1 MRGVQRAIKVC
12 GQRGRRQCRVP
23 HAEFIDISS
32 VVIAPISIAP
42 DVEADHF
49 PEQVVFV
56 GTRVPQSSVEVNGH
70 GLRRDVFGESP
81 VVPFALILVGACRL
95 IDAVVA
101 SLPPGIPV
109 DAAVGP
115 RQVNVDFALI
125 AGVHALANRVV
136 LRLEFWRPAGPKL
149 NRYSVFNG
157 VDFLHRDL
165 DPVVAIEMYIG
176 TGRGGLPCLLRSRI
190 TRPIAFPSGRII
202 QLHQHLNDEVAGAIP
217 LQRSIQHKTPRRRS
231 IRHLARGSY
240 WPRVEAVERIDLR
253 PVKVPLYGIPGVHQ
267 GCHGWPFK
275 PYAGCSIPP
284 HGFQFF
290 RRPQPLHAAPAT
302 LPSEFR

>member
-1 MRGVQRAIKVC
+1 MRGVKGAIKVC
-12 GQRGRRQCRVP
+12 GHRGRGQCRIP

-42 DVEADHF
+42 NVEADHF

-56 GTRVPQSSVEVNGH
+56 GTRVPQSSIEVNGH
-70 GLRRDVFGESP
+70 GLRRDVFGKSP

-115 RQVNVDFALI
+115 RQVNVDFALV

-149 NRYSVFNG
+149 NRHSVFNG

-165 DPVVAIEMYIG
+165 DAVVAIEMYVG
-176 TGRGGLPCLLRSRI
+176 AGRGGLPCLLRSRI
-190 TRPIAFPSGRII
+190 TRPIALPIGRII
-202 QLHQHLNDEVAGAIP
+202 QLHQHLNNEVAGAIP
-217 LQRSIQHKTPRRRS
+217 FQRSIQHKTPRNRS
-231 IRHLARGSY
+231 VRHLARCSY
-240 WPRVEAVERIDLR
+240 RPRVKAVECIGLR
-253 PVKVPLYGIPGVHQ
+253 PVEVPLNGIPCIQ
-267 GCHGWPFK
+267 QRCHSWPFNTDTRC
-275 PYAGCSIPP
+275 AVPP
-284 HGFQFF
+284 HGF
-290 RRPQPLHAAPAT
+290 
-302 LPSEFR
+302 